1 MKFWEA
7 MKCLEEG
14 KKVTN
19 DKGETYFYTQDNKIY
34 LCTGELAGE
43 VSINLSKSTYEY
55 EWEIYEEKKDV
66 DEDFKKLYS
75 YLKNEDGF
83 VNNQYSEFI
92 YNEGEENHLLA
103 FYRQLLRM
111 SKYYNLD

>member
-7 MKCLEEG
+7 VKAMEEG
-14 KKVTN
+14 KKVRRTYWEKDAYIHIDYDNILRDNYNNPQDLYYISN
-19 DKGETYFYTQDNKIY
+19 DDGD
-34 LCTGELAGE
+34 
-43 VSINLSKSTYEY
+43 
-55 EWEIYEEKKDV
+55 WEIYEEKKPV

-103 FYRQLLRM
+103 FYRQLLKM

>member
-7 MKCLEEG
+7 MKSLEEG
-14 KKVTN
+14 KKVRNKRWVTGCYIYKE
-19 DKGETYFYTQDNKIY
+19 DIKYFTADGN
-34 LCTGELAGE
+34 LFCDF
-43 VSINLSKSTYEY
+43 VRSIEG
-55 EWEIYEEKKDV
+55 EWEIYEEKKPV